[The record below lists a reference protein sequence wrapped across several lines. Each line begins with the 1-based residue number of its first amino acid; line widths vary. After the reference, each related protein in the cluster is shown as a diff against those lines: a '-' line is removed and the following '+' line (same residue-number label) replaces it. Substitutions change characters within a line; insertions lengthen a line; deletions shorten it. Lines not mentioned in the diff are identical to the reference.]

1 MGANLVFKLGLV
13 NGDPQILRRA
23 IQEGTKTNVSQNRF
37 SKAVFFLV
45 FFLLRPEVIV
55 VLYFSFLCVRLRR

>member
-13 NGDPQILRRA
+13 NGDEQILWRV

-37 SKAVFFLV
+37 LKAVFLV
-45 FFLLRPEVIV
+45 FCFFRPEVIV
-55 VLYFSFLCVRLRR
+55 VLYFSFLWVRLRR

>member
-13 NGDPQILRRA
+13 NGDQQIFGRV
-23 IQEGTKTNVSQNRF
+23 IQEGTKTNVSQIGF

-45 FFLLRPEVIV
+45 FFL
-55 VLYFSFLCVRLRR
+55 FAS